1 MSTAAAPAPIRMGII
16 GLGRSGWNLHA
27 QTLGQHPAYTIAAV
41 ADPVAERRA
50 EAEQKYG
57 CRAYATPE
65 ALMDDADVQA
75 VTVATPSH
83 NHAVLAIAALNAGK
97 HAVVEKPMAQ
107 STAEVDAMLAAAGA
121 ASAAAGSP
129 RVLTC
134 FQPLRLQAAFV
145 AIQELIAS
153 GRLGRIVLIRRAA
166 SNFARRADWQT
177 LRKYGGGEL
186 ANNGP
191 HFIDQALL
199 LLGEGPIE
207 VFADLQHTI
216 GAGDAEDHVK
226 LCLKNAAGTV
236 ADIEIS
242 HCDAFPPPEWTVLG
256 TAGGVQGSSAELK
269 VRWCDLAALPPLTAS
284 EGPAAGRSYGTPERL
299 DWQEQTLRP
308 KQERSPYALFYDRL
322 AATLRGGAPLQVTPE
337 SVRRQIEIIERA
349 KELTGL
355 R

>member
-1 MSTAAAPAPIRMGII
+1 MPAAPIRVGIV

-27 QTLGQHPAYTIAAV
+27 QTLGQHPAYEIAAV
-41 ADPVAERRA
+41 ADPVPERRA

-57 CRAYATPE
+57 CAAYATPD
-65 ALMDDADVQA
+65 ALFTDARVEA
-75 VTVATPSH
+75 VTIATPSH
-83 NHAVLAIAALNAGK
+83 NHAALAIAALQAGK

-107 STAEVDAMLAAAGA
+107 TTAEMDAMIAAAAAASRAAGA
-121 ASAAAGSP
+121 P

-134 FQPLRLQAAFV
+134 FQPLRLHAAFM
-145 AIQELIAS
+145 AIQECIAS

-177 LRKYGGGEL
+177 LRKFGGGEL
-186 ANNGP
+186 SNNGP

-199 LLGEGPIE
+199 LLGDGPVE

-226 LCLKNAAGTV
+226 LCLKNGEGTV

-242 HCDAFPPPEWTVLG
+242 HCDAFAPPEWTVLG
-256 TAGGVQGSSAELK
+256 TAGGLQGTSSELK
-269 VRWCDLAALPPLTAS
+269 VRWIDAAALPPVTAS

-299 DWQEQTLRP
+299 DWHEETLRP
-308 KQERSPYALFYDRL
+308 KQERTPYALFYDRL
-322 AATLRGGAPLQVTPE
+322 ADTLRAGAPLFVTPE

-349 KELTGL
+349 REATGL